1 MFQFLAHEKSRA
13 AVFEAAVPARE
24 SERPTPLLMG
34 RSPVILFDDRPAS
47 EVGRD
52 LRRILDVAD
61 QQPDSPMSPALTVL
75 TLLMLVAA
83 LAGSLVVI
91 AVTTP

>member
-1 MFQFLAHEKSRA
+1 MSLSLAHEKSRSLSNA
-13 AVFEAAVPARE
+13 ELPARE

-34 RSPVILFDDRPAS
+34 RSPVILFDDRPAC
-47 EVGRD
+47 EVGRE

-61 QQPDSPMSPALTVL
+61 QQPDGPMSPALTVL

-91 AVTTP
+91 AVTKP